1 MGSDIITID
10 FDGVIHLGYKGW
22 KDGSIYGLMN
32 SNCKILV
39 NKLGFWKTKNHNKLV
54 LCEDNIDNIDLS
66 NTLKISMM
74 YLDKVNHNKEFWNSN
89 GYEMSKIT
97 ETEEIFSYIDK
108 DFFNKLNRTNNKEVY
123 ETLRKYDNW
132 KMINKML
139 VVDYSDDIYDDIL
152 IMIKEWATTSGKK
165 YGFLRHDGI
174 DKAFFKRLKDKE
186 INKDLYDIRIYKIE
200 DKVVGY
206 SVIEHN
212 SSFENNGY
220 IYLIRKSLI
229 DYRNLCLYIDYDTF
243 REKLNYE
250 NNIIVNWGC
259 SSGGVKK
266 YKLSKFKLAYIKKLY
281 FYNLNKK
288 QS

>member
-1 MGSDIITID
+1 MNIVEYEKKFVIILNTNGS
-10 FDGVIHLGYKGW
+10 VIRGG
-22 KDGSIYGLMN
+22 IMN
-32 SNCKILV
+32 I
-39 NKLGFWKTKNHNKLV
+39 
-54 LCEDNIDNIDLS
+54 
-66 NTLKISMM
+66 
-74 YLDKVNHNKEFWNSN
+74 
-89 GYEMSKIT
+89 
-97 ETEEIFSYIDK
+97 EEIIVE
-108 DFFNKLNRTNNKEVY
+108 LNNY
-123 ETLRKYDNW
+123 
-132 KMINKML
+132 
-139 VVDYSDDIYDDIL
+139 
-152 IMIKEWATTSGKK
+152 TTP
-165 YGFLRHDGI
+165 I
-174 DKAFFKRLKDKE
+174 DKE

>member
-1 MGSDIITID
+1 MFQFLRNVNKMSNTGNY
-10 FDGVIHLGYKGW
+10 VNKL
-22 KDGSIYGLMN
+22 SIYGLMN

-132 KMINKML
+132 KMINKMF
-139 VVDYSDDIYDDIL
+139 VVDYSDDIYGDIL